1 MAPRT
6 VPRLLKLAAAL
17 AAACCVGGA
26 WPSLAQDGHGGH
38 GDHEGS
44 ALPGLPGVGGGGAS
58 PGGSIGG
65 GLSGG
70 VGGPGGGLGGGGRLS
85 GGGGG
90 GGGSVSPLS
99 PNVLGG
105 DSFRH
110 GLDDD
115 HGEHGGDH
123 GSDGLSLSPTRSSH
137 DGSGG
142 LRLRGDHEDLPGV
155 EDAHRVE
162 EIGRETLKDARRG
175 LHGGKGDDDVTEL
188 KDTAESVLSEVSVL
202 TQARQQQARALLDA
216 HRDVIEPDNFGRPV
230 VRGEILAL
238 APSPEVLARAQR
250 AGFRVRASESL
261 PELGVR
267 SVLLLGPR
275 GTSAVEALR
284 RMRAMDPQG
293 QYDFNHLYQA
303 GGEVMGRLAK
313 APAAAPAGIA
323 TAPTRGIRVG
333 LVDGAVAADQPAL
346 SGARLVQ
353 KAFAPGGSR
362 VTPHATA
369 VASLIA
375 GRRGSFR
382 GAAPGAT
389 LFIADVYGTTPT
401 GGSADAIARALG
413 WLAQAGAPVINISLV
428 GPPNI
433 LLEAAIKALIA
444 RGHLVVAAVGN
455 DGPAAPPLYPA
466 AYPGVVA
473 VTGVDARRHILPE
486 ASRSPHVDFAA
497 PGSDMAAAGID
508 GGFVSVRGTSFAAPI
523 AAGLLARFL
532 ETPDRAGAE
541 RALSALGREALDL
554 GRRGPDPIFGRGLV
568 GVELRTSPAEVHA
581 KYALREP

>member
-1 MAPRT
+1 MPPRP
-6 VPRLLKLAAAL
+6 VLKLLKLATVL
-17 AAACCVGGA
+17 AAAFCVGGA
-26 WPSLAQDGHGGH
+26 WPSLAKDGEGGHGGDSPVLS
-38 GDHEGS
+38 GI
-44 ALPGLPGVGGGGAS
+44 PGVGGGGGS

-65 GLSGG
+65 GLGGG
-70 VGGPGGGLGGGGRLS
+70 VGGPGGLGSGGRLN
-85 GGGGG
+85 GGGG

-105 DSFRH
+105 DSFRR

-115 HGEHGGDH
+115 HGGGGD
-123 GSDGLSLSPTRSSH
+123 GSGGLSLSPTLSGRDST
-137 DGSGG
+137 GG
-142 LRLRGDHEDLPGV
+142 LRLRGEREDLPGV
-155 EDAHRVE
+155 EDAHRFE
-162 EIGRETLKDARRG
+162 ETGHEVLKDARRR
-175 LHGGKGDDDVTEL
+175 LHASKGDDDISEL
-188 KDTAESVLSEVSVL
+188 KDTTESALSEISVL
-202 TQARQQQARALLDA
+202 TQARQQQARALLQA
-216 HRDVIEPDNFGRPV
+216 HRDLIEPDTFGRPV

-261 PELGVR
+261 PELGVQ
-267 SVLLLGPR
+267 SVVLLGPR
-275 GTSAVEALR
+275 GTSAIEALR
-284 RMRAMDPQG
+284 RMRAMDPHG

-303 GGEVMGRLAK
+303 GGEVIGRVAK

-323 TAPTRGIRVG
+323 AAPTRGIKIG
-333 LVDGAVAADQPAL
+333 LVDGAVATGQPAL
-346 SGARLVQ
+346 AGARLVQ

-362 VTPHATA
+362 ATPHATA
-369 VASLIA
+369 VASLMA
-375 GRRGSFR
+375 GRKGSFR

-389 LFIADVYGTTPT
+389 LFVADVYGTTPT

-433 LLEAAIKALIA
+433 LLEAAVKALIA

-486 ASRSPHVDFAA
+486 ASRGPHVDFAA

-568 GVELRTSPAEVHA
+568 GVELRTPPAEVRA

>member
-1 MAPRT
+1 MVPRT
-6 VPRLLKLAAAL
+6 VPRLLKLAAVL

-26 WPSLAQDGHGGH
+26 SPSLAEEGHGGH

-44 ALPGLPGVGGGGAS
+44 VLPGIPGVGGGGAS

-65 GLSGG
+65 GLGGG
-70 VGGPGGGLGGGGRLS
+70 VGGPTGSLGGSGRL

-99 PNVLGG
+99 PNVPVG
-105 DSFRH
+105 DSFRR
-110 GLDDD
+110 GFDDDD
-115 HGEHGGDH
+115 HGGGGGH
-123 GSDGLSLSPTRSSH
+123 GSDGLSLSPTRSGH

-142 LRLRGDHEDLPGV
+142 LRLGGDSEDLPGV
-155 EDAHRVE
+155 EDARRFE
-162 EIGRETLKDARRG
+162 ETGREALKDTRRK
-175 LHGGKGDDDVTEL
+175 LHGDKGDDDLTEL
-188 KDTAESVLSEVSVL
+188 KDTAESALSEVSVL
-202 TQARQQQARALLDA
+202 TQARQQQARALLQA
-216 HRDVIEPDNFGRPV
+216 HRDVIEPDNFGHPV

-238 APSPEVLARAQR
+238 APSPEVLAQAQR

-267 SVLLLGPR
+267 SVVLLGPR

-303 GGEVMGRLAK
+303 SGEVAGRLAK
-313 APAAAPAGIA
+313 APAAAPAIA
-323 TAPTRGIRVG
+323 AAPTRGIRIG
-333 LVDGAVAADQPAL
+333 LVDGAVAADQPSL
-346 SGARLVQ
+346 SGSRLVQ

-375 GRRGSFR
+375 GRKGSFR

-389 LFIADVYGTTPT
+389 LFVADVYGTTPT

-413 WLAQAGAPVINISLV
+413 WLAQARAPVINISLV

-433 LLEAAIKALIA
+433 LLEAAVKALIA

-473 VTGVDARRHILPE
+473 VTGVDAHRHVLPE
-486 ASRSPHVDFAA
+486 ASRGLHVDFAA

-568 GVELRTSPAEVHA
+568 GVELRTSPAAVRA

>member
-1 MAPRT
+1 MTLRPVA
-6 VPRLLKLAAAL
+6 RLLKLAAIL
-17 AAACCVGGA
+17 AAAFCVGGA
-26 WPSLAQDGHGGH
+26 WPSQAGDGHGGH
-38 GDHEGS
+38 GGDS
-44 ALPGLPGVGGGGAS
+44 PVLPGISGVGGGGAA

-65 GLSGG
+65 GLGGG
-70 VGGPGGGLGGGGRLS
+70 VGGPGGGLGGGGRLN

-99 PNVLGG
+99 PNVSGG
-105 DSFRH
+105 DSFRR

-115 HGEHGGDH
+115 RGGEHGG
-123 GSDGLSLSPTRSSH
+123 GLSLSPTRSGR
-137 DGSGG
+137 DAPSG
-142 LRLRGDHEDLPGV
+142 LTLRGERDDLPEAARRL
-155 EDAHRVE
+155 EDT
-162 EIGRETLKDARRG
+162 GRETLKGARRG
-175 LHGGKGDDDVTEL
+175 LHDGEADDDVSEL
-188 KDTAESVLSEVSVL
+188 KDTAESTLSEVSVL
-202 TQARQQQARALLDA
+202 TQARQQQARALLQA

-238 APSPEVLARAQR
+238 APSPEALARAQR

-261 PELGVR
+261 PELGIQ
-267 SVLLLGPR
+267 SVVLFGPR
-275 GTSAVEALR
+275 GTSAVEALG
-284 RMRAMDPQG
+284 RMRAMDPHG
-293 QYDFNHLYQA
+293 RYDFNHLYQA
-303 GGEVMGRLAK
+303 SGEVVGRQAK
-313 APAAAPAGIA
+313 APAAAPGGTAA
-323 TAPTRGIRVG
+323 APTKGIKVG
-333 LVDGAVAADQPAL
+333 LVDGAVATDQPAL

-362 VTPHATA
+362 ATSHATA

-375 GRRGSFR
+375 GRKGPFR

-389 LFIADVYGTTPT
+389 LFVADVYGTTPT

-433 LLEAAIKALIA
+433 LLEAAVKALIA

-473 VTGVDARRHILPE
+473 VTGVDARRHLLPE
-486 ASRSPHVDFAA
+486 ASRGSHVDFAA
-497 PGSDMAAAGID
+497 PGSDMAAAGVD

-541 RALSALGREALDL
+541 RAISALGRQALDL
-554 GRRGPDPIFGRGLV
+554 GRRGPNPIFGRGLV
-568 GVELRTSPAEVHA
+568 GVELRTPPAEVRA
-581 KYALREP
+581 RYALREP